1 MELFHLKFCT
11 ISQFKNLNVFVV
23 VVGGGGGSLCNCVVN
38 GGRGCGGA
46 MPLPLH
52 FTELFIGSSVI
63 AALDSPLLF
72 IARHPLFTD

>member
-1 MELFHLKFCT
+1 M
-11 ISQFKNLNVFVV
+11 NVFVV
-23 VVGGGGGSLCNCVVN
+23 VVVDGGGGGALCNCVVD

-63 AALDSPLLF
+63 AALDSPLSSSSLAIRCLQISF
-72 IARHPLFTD
+72 PI